1 MGFVIDYLQYSN
13 SRIEVLHVLITS
25 KSMNLFIFVS
35 QLQQLVDEPIYILA
49 NGTSFAC
56 ENVLNLLTEDMLR
69 AQLLG
74 YMILSY

>member
-1 MGFVIDYLQYSN
+1 M
-13 SRIEVLHVLITS
+13 LHALITS

-35 QLQQLVDEPIYILA
+35 QQVDEPIYILA

-56 ENVLNLLTEDMLR
+56 ENVLNLLTDDMLR